1 MQPRIAFL
9 SLLLFP
15 IPCAAQQD
23 QTHLPPRLIAADM
36 PYYPPVAEAARVTGW
51 LEARVIVER
60 GKVVQTEVVRAEAKD
75 NHSHVWKE
83 GSQWLNTPT
92 LTYLKTWRFDSDV
105 DTSFLVRF
113 TYNIEGSETNEPTT
127 PTIEVLP
134 TLDVNITARPIKPV
148 VEY

>member
-1 MQPRIAFL
+1 
-9 SLLLFP
+9 
-15 IPCAAQQD
+15 
-23 QTHLPPRLIAADM
+23 M